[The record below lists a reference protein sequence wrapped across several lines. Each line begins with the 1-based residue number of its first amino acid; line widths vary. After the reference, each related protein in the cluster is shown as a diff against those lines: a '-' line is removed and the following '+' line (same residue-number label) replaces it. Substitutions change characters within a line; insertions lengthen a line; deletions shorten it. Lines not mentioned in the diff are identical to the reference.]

1 MTSDERD
8 ELISVALDG
17 ECVDLDALQD
27 ALSTPDGRASAAAF
41 LLLRA
46 AVAADSIASPRPG
59 FAIVNADRERRRGW
73 LLLSL
78 PRVPAGIAAS
88 VAMLAAA
95 GAFWIGSARP
105 IGRYAAPG
113 APTAAAATAPAPLP
127 VPAQPGAALA
137 KSEDDAVPPTPSRVL
152 RFTPGVD
159 WHEGS

>member
-1 MTSDERD
+1 MTPNERD
-8 ELISVALDG
+8 ELISAALDG
-17 ECVDLDALQD
+17 ECVDLGALRD

-41 LLLRA
+41 LLIRA
-46 AVAADSIASPRPG
+46 TVAADTIASPRPG
-59 FAIVNADRERRRGW
+59 FAVVNADPERRRGW
-73 LLLSL
+73 FLLSL

-95 GAFWIGSARP
+95 SAFWIGSARP
-105 IGRYAAPG
+105 IGRHAAPG
-113 APTAAAATAPAPLP
+113 APATAAATAPAPLS
-127 VPAQPGAALA
+127 VPAQPGAAPA